1 MTVPTLADCLSSIN
15 VLSGHIGH
23 RRKRRERGGIT
34 GRATILACLASG
46 LLFASPGLADTR
58 SSEGAN
64 SLPDAPFTHQDGFRT
79 IPIITNRSKHRNRSV
94 SNRFGGDRSKIRHG
108 SCSVSRTKIPGLQP
122 LADTVSFHVP
132 QSIDIL
138 EEIEE
143 IEAETFW
150 RELQKATG
158 DRRPTLYVHG
168 YRVDFA
174 KACRRAAR
182 LQDNLDMA
190 GSLAVFSWPSEG
202 TALGYSKDEANVM
215 WSVPHLRET
224 IERMAK
230 TFGPGGFNLVAHS
243 LGSRGVIDALLQ
255 TDQASGDQVL
265 INRLIFIAPDVDAG
279 IFVQKSDK
287 VTTLAR
293 KTTLYASK
301 FDSPLALSSEVHGY
315 PRLGQAG
322 PHLKGLKNI
331 ETIDVS
337 GLHMSTPTGHVYHL
351 FNPAVIDSL
360 RKRLA
365 TD

>member
-1 MTVPTLADCLSSIN
+1 M
-15 VLSGHIGH
+15 
-23 RRKRRERGGIT
+23 T
-34 GRATILACLASG
+34 GRAAILVCLASG

-58 SSEGAN
+58 SNEGAS
-64 SLPDAPFTHQDGFRT
+64 SLPGAPFTHQDGFRT

-143 IEAETFW
+143 IETETFW
-150 RELQKATG
+150 RDLQKATG

-182 LQDNLDMA
+182 LQDNLDLA

-202 TALGYSKDEANVM
+202 TALGYAKDEANVM

-255 TDQASGDQVL
+255 TDQASRGQVF

-287 VTTLAR
+287 VTILAR
-293 KTTLYASK
+293 KTSLYVSE
-301 FDSPLALSSEVHGY
+301 FDSPLALSREVHGY

-360 RKRLA
+360 RKRLI